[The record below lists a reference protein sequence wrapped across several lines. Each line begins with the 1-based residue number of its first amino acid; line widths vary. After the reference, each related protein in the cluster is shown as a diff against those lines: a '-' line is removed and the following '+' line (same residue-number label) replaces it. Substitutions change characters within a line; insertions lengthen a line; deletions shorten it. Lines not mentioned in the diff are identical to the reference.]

1 MDPLGAYLAHL
12 DATGRRSPPARTAA
26 RKFFARWPDPAAWAA
41 EDLAIRLGADAATTG
56 LIGWLMLGG
65 LVHPGYDYLVARKL
79 ASLWRELP
87 GTAMAGD
94 VERFL
99 AGAAAIG
106 YSERARSGM
115 ASQVAVRL
123 LIETGRGLDGL
134 TDADF
139 DALAV
144 ACAARSERT
153 GKGWRHYSGA
163 IYASRLVL
171 FHLGVLDD
179 PPVDPKTLLRK
190 SFEARMA
197 DVADALRPSF
207 VAYLD
212 RLVGTHSRLT
222 IDGIATRLAHF
233 GRHLAVVDPAL
244 DSLAGLDRRC
254 HIEPYF
260 TAVAKA
266 RSSRGDGPLAVAT
279 RRARVVTVS
288 SFLGD
293 IAEWGWPEAPTRRL
307 VFRSDIPKLP
317 RPLPRYLPPDADR
330 RLAQA
335 LEGSAN
341 RLFADALLLARAC
354 GLRIGELVDLEL
366 DCVHEVPGQG
376 AWLKVPLGKLD
387 TERMVPLDD
396 ETVAIIDRIA
406 AVRSSGR
413 PIRHPRT
420 GRPVEFLLTHHG
432 RRLSMNALRAELS
445 RCAADA
451 GIDHA
456 TPHQLRHTY
465 ATALV
470 NAGVSL
476 QSLMVLLGHQTAAMS
491 LRYGRLFDVTVRDEY
506 ERALTMAK
514 TRMSGVLPEATPVTL
529 HTNWRDAPMIKSR
542 LSGGYCIR
550 AEAQGTC
557 TYANICEHCPNFR
570 TDTTSLG
577 VLAAQ
582 RVDTEALAIDAE
594 RRGWIDEADRHHRL

>member
-1 MDPLGAYLAHL
+1 MSAPSSTPPVPVSAADPEMDLLGAYLAHL

-26 RKFFARWPDPAAWAA
+26 RKFFARWPDPAAWADQ
-41 EDLAIRLGADAATTG
+41 DLAVRLGADATTTP
-56 LIGWLMLGG
+56 LIGWLMLAGH
-65 LVHPGYDYLVARKL
+65 LRPGYDYLVSRKL

-87 GTAMAGD
+87 HSPMAGE

-99 AGAAAIG
+99 VAAAELG

-115 ASQVAVRL
+115 ASQVTARL

-134 TDADF
+134 SDADF
-139 DALAV
+139 DALAA

-153 GKGWRHYSGA
+153 GKSWRHYSGA
-163 IYASRLVL
+163 IYASRQVL
-171 FHLGVLDD
+171 FHLGVLNE
-179 PPVDPKTLLRK
+179 PPVDPKTLQRK

-197 DVADALRPSF
+197 DVADVLRPSF
-207 VAYLD
+207 VAYLE
-212 RLVGTHSRLT
+212 RLVATHSRLT

-233 GRHLAVVDPAL
+233 GRHLAAVDPTL
-244 DSLAGLDRRC
+244 GSLAGLDRRR

-260 TAVAKA
+260 TAVAGA
-266 RSSRGDGPLAVAT
+266 HSSRGDGPLAAAT

-293 IAEWGWPEAPTRRL
+293 IAEWGWSEAPTRRL

-330 RLAQA
+330 RLAGA
-335 LEGSAN
+335 LERSPN
-341 RLFADALLLARAC
+341 RLAAEALLLQRAC

-396 ETVAIIDRIA
+396 ETVAIVDHIA
-406 AVRSSGR
+406 AARSPGR
-413 PIRHPRT
+413 PIRHPRN

-432 RRLSMNALRAELS
+432 KRLSMKALRNELS
-445 RCAADA
+445 RCAAEA

-465 ATALV
+465 VISGPVHPLRDV
-470 NAGVSL
+470 R
-476 QSLMVLLGHQTAAMS
+476 AA
-491 LRYGRLFDVTVRDEY
+491 
-506 ERALTMAK
+506 
-514 TRMSGVLPEATPVTL
+514 
-529 HTNWRDAPMIKSR
+529 
-542 LSGGYCIR
+542 
-550 AEAQGTC
+550 
-557 TYANICEHCPNFR
+557 
-570 TDTTSLG
+570 
-577 VLAAQ
+577 
-582 RVDTEALAIDAE
+582 
-594 RRGWIDEADRHHRL
+594 